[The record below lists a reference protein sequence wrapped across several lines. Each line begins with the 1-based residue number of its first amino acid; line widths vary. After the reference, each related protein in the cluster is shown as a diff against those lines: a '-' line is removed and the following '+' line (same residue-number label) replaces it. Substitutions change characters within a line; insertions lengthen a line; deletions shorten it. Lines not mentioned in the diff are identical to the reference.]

1 MNPNEFT
8 FSIKSPKRNN
18 DPSLVNPKMVT
29 KTALSHSKPL
39 CTKGTFKISTANT
52 NCMSSPFQTN
62 CQSIPFLLREQA
74 KAIPIKVAI
83 PSSPLNNVIKLN
95 PLLF

>member
-18 DPSLVNPKMVT
+18 EPSLVNPKIVT
-29 KTALSHSKPL
+29 KTALSHSKPF
-39 CTKGTFKISTANT
+39 CMNGTFKIATANI
-52 NCMSSPFQTN
+52 NCMINPFQTN

-74 KAIPIKVAI
+74 KAIPIKVTI
-83 PSSPLNNVIKLN
+83 PKSPLIMSLN
-95 PLLF
+95 